1 MTPFEVGV
9 SGSNVAHDAAAIV
22 ALATSRAQPAGV
34 PAHAPVGAIMIDS
47 APASVASATLDARG
61 ARATDTVAAPPGH
74 AVEPFVASLTSAE
87 AAPPD
92 PVRHGDTR
100 SAGPDRAKR
109 AITSAA
115 GAPHAVSTGHPP
127 VQRIPSVPGGVFVG
141 ERFPHLTIAT
151 PRLHVRPHTLAD
163 ADRVTEIFGDRLTQ
177 RWLPFSSEHGAI
189 NGRAWCGEMAAERR
203 ALGQGDHY
211 AIVRREDEQLVGCVW
226 TKRTDWP
233 ARSTEVSFA
242 LASEARG
249 FGFAAEAIDGLAIEL
264 IMRHDFGR
272 IELRVAPGNTGS
284 RRVAEKAGF
293 HYEGLLRNAGYVH
306 SGRVDLEMWSL
317 VAADLR

>member
-1 MTPFEVGV
+1 MV
-9 SGSNVAHDAAAIV
+9 DA
-22 ALATSRAQPAGV
+22 
-34 PAHAPVGAIMIDS
+34 
-47 APASVASATLDARG
+47 APASLAPARDARDLG
-61 ARATDTVAAPPGH
+61 AADPSVAPAAH
-74 AVEPFVASLTSAE
+74 LVEPAVASLTSAE
-87 AAPPD
+87 APPPD
-92 PVRHGDTR
+92 PVRFPGDTR
-100 SAGPDRAKR
+100 GAAPDRTKR

-115 GAPHAVSTGHPP
+115 GTPHAVSTHPP
-127 VQRIPSVPGGVFVG
+127 LQRIPSVPGGVFVG
-141 ERFPHLTIAT
+141 ERFPLLTIAT

-163 ADRVTEIFGDRLTQ
+163 ADRVTEIFGDRLTR
-177 RWLPFSSEHGAI
+177 RWLPFSSEHGPI

-203 ALGQGDHY
+203 AMGQGDHY

-242 LASEARG
+242 LSSDARG